1 MYKSNE
7 ANELENKITQQNEVI
22 KDLKEAMAEAN
33 NVCEK
38 MQKELKMINK
48 PAVKPEQWDEIH
60 GAIEDAITNEL
71 SESLEDYIDVTLG
84 FDNYGNTIEVESTHV
99 NSTLISMVV
108 DAVVKELE
116 NNYIKIE
123 DEQGLR
129 TKNT

>member
-7 ANELENKITQQNEVI
+7 ADELENKITQQCEVI

-48 PAVKPEQWDEIH
+48 PVMKAEQWDDVH
-60 GAIEDAITNEL
+60 QAIEDVISNEL
-71 SESLEDYIDVTLG
+71 SDSLEDYIDITLG
-84 FDNYGNTIEVESTHV
+84 FDNYSNTVEVESTYI

-108 DAVVKELE
+108 DAVVKELKS
-116 NNYIKIE
+116 NYIKVK
-123 DEQGLR
+123 DE
-129 TKNT
+129 

>member
-33 NVCEK
+33 DVCEK

-60 GAIEDAITNEL
+60 GAIEYAITNEL
-71 SESLEDYIDVTLG
+71 SESDLEDYIDVTLG
-84 FDNYGNTIEVESTHV
+84 FDSYGNTVEVESICV
-99 NSTLISMVV
+99 SSTLISMVI

-123 DEQGLR
+123 DEQG
-129 TKNT
+129 

>member
-33 NVCEK
+33 DVCEK
-38 MQKELKMINK
+38 MQKKLKLINK
-48 PAVKPEQWDEIH
+48 PVMKYDQWDEVH

-116 NNYIKIE
+116 NNYIRIE
-123 DEQGLR
+123 DE
-129 TKNT
+129 

>member
-33 NVCEK
+33 DVCEK
-38 MQKELKMINK
+38 MQKELKLINK
-48 PAVKPEQWDEIH
+48 PVMKYDQWDEIH

-123 DEQGLR
+123 DEQG
-129 TKNT
+129 